1 MVESPIQIDGIELH
15 CPIVLCRD
23 QTLCLG
29 KAKKCQVENNRVDLN
44 ITPNTAKGTKS
55 RINSTK
61 SSDPLSI
68 DHEEGED
75 DLTSLTQCL
84 IKGVS
89 TS

>member
-1 MVESPIQIDGIELH
+1 MDESPIQIDGFKLH
-15 CPIVLCRD
+15 CPIVVCRD

-29 KAKKCQVENNRVDLN
+29 KAKKCRVENNRVNLN

-61 SSDPLSI
+61 SSDPLSM

-75 DLTSLTQCL
+75 DLTSLTLCL
-84 IKGVS
+84 IKGVP
-89 TS
+89 T